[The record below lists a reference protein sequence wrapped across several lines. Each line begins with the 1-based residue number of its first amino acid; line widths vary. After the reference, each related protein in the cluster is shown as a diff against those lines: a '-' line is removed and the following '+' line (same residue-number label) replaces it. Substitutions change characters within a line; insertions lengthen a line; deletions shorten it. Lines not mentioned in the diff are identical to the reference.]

1 MSWYSKCF
9 LIVQLNPQVEPNA
22 RKIEE
27 HRIKYER
34 LQKERE
40 LRKAERER
48 KQEAEPQVSLF
59 FSLKKTNSCTF
70 LVHWDE
76 K

>member
-1 MSWYSKCF
+1 MFSDSTIKS
-9 LIVQLNPQVEPNA
+9 QVEPNV

-40 LRKAERER
+40 LTKAERER

-59 FSLKKTNSCTF
+59 VSLKKTNSCTF